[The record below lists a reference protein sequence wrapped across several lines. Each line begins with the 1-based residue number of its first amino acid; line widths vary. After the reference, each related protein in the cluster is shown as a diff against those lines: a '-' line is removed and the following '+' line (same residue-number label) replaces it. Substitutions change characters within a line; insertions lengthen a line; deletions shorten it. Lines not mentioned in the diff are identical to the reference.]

1 MIRWI
6 SVAALVAVLALAA
19 GYFTGK
25 SRGPRG
31 AAGHLRH
38 VLLWS
43 CKKSYA
49 LEELTPGKIKEIEG
63 AFRALPSKIPWIER
77 FEWGTDILPSRDR
90 DPGPHPK
97 RCFLLTF
104 KDTQARDA
112 FRLHPA
118 YVEAEKIAQG
128 YGPRKEFDYVAEELP
143 RD

>member
-6 SVAALVAVLALAA
+6 SVAALVAGLALAG

-43 CKKSYA
+43 CKQSSNA
-49 LEELTPGKIKEIEG
+49 PEELTPGKIKEIEG

-77 FEWGTDILPSRDR
+77 FEWGTNILPWRDS
-90 DPGPHPK
+90 GPHPK

-118 YVEAEKIAQG
+118 YVEAEQIARG
-128 YGPRKEFDYVAEELP
+128 YGARFEFDYVAEELP